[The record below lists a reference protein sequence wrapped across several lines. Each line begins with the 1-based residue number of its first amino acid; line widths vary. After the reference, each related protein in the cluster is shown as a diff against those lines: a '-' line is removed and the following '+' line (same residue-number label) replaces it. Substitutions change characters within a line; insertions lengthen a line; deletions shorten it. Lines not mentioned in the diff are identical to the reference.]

1 MIELV
6 KFTCPDCGKEWTEEQ
21 DTEDYWFGLATQNT
35 LCEDCAKIWLHNLF
49 REEETN
55 AST

>member
-35 LCEDCAKIWLHNLF
+35 LCEDCAKIWLRNFLK
-49 REEETN
+49 EEKNN